1 MKRWLV
7 TAMLLLLTLPGIS
20 HAGAKEDYEE
30 AYNLAIMATAS
41 VAAYSDGIGETT
53 TRYLEQNGWT
63 IDRYTQAQNQSG
75 ARFLLAQ
82 KNISPENTIYVLA
95 IVGTENKRDIKIDL
109 KVDKVYFAGSTFE
122 EFAANAA
129 LKDIPA
135 SQPKIHR
142 GFHEFIQ
149 AGPTAKLSDASGASL
164 SLMDILKA
172 HHDNKLY
179 LTGHSLGGAAAI
191 IAGARFIEMGLDP
204 SQLEII
210 TFGSPAVGNAA
221 FAEKFAPLLNVTR
234 VVIDGDPVT
243 GALQTLVGGY
253 KQFGR
258 EIKWKL
264 SDSAQGFHNM
274 TGYVDIALKN
284 YYDKRKQV
292 YQADNQLPRHSA
304 TTLLAETTAPVT
316 QNRVYIAS
324 LQNNLQSALAADF
337 PYMKEALLDEYRQA
351 YPNSV
356 VSEETT
362 DENWQKQAVEAGC
375 RWVIVP
381 QVVSTQAP
389 NQRTTYRVTLQQ
401 TVYETATGAVV
412 DMAAFSTSTSMLT
425 PLEAFIHAFKGFRC
439 DEDHWL
445 RNSYNS
451 AITIV
456 TQ

>member
-1 MKRWLV
+1 MKYWL
-7 TAMLLLLTLPGIS
+7 TAVMLVLLTLPGIG
-20 HAGAKEDYEE
+20 HAGHNEEYEE
-30 AYNLAIMATAS
+30 AYNLAVMAAAS
-41 VAAYSDGIGETT
+41 VAAYSDSIGETT
-53 TRYLEQNGWT
+53 TRYLEENGWT
-63 IDRYTQAQNQSG
+63 IDKYTQAQNQSG

-109 KVDKVYFAGSTFE
+109 KVDKVYFAGTTFE

-129 LKDIPA
+129 LKDVAP

-149 AGPTAKLSDASGASL
+149 AGPTARLSTAAGTSL
-164 SLMDILKA
+164 SLMDILNG

-191 IAGARFIEMGLDP
+191 IAGARFIDMGIDP
-204 SQLEII
+204 AQLEVI

-221 FAEKFAPLLNVTR
+221 FADKFAPLLNVTR

-292 YQADNQLPRHSA
+292 YQANSQLPHA
-304 TTLLAETTAPVT
+304 LLTETTPPVT

-324 LQNNLQSALAADF
+324 LQNNLQPGLVEDF
-337 PYMKEALLDEYRQA
+337 PYMQAALLDEYSQA

-356 VSEETT
+356 TSEKTA
-362 DENWQKQAVEAGC
+362 DANWQKQAAAANC

-381 QVVSTQAP
+381 QVISTQSP
-389 NQRTTYRVTLQQ
+389 NQRTTYRITLQQ

-412 DMAAFSTSTSMLT
+412 DMAAFSTSTGMLT

-439 DEDHWL
+439 KEDDWL
-445 RNSYNS
+445 RNSHNVNYNI
-451 AITIV
+451 IT
-456 TQ
+456 Q